1 VRGYLHAVSVA
12 REVMRRLPHVLLVG
26 AGAER
31 FAAECG
37 AERAEMLTAAARRR
51 YERWLSRNV
60 AAARRARLRRG
71 PLAGLAWKSTKKAGG
86 TVVCLARDRQ
96 GNIAAATSTSGWAY
110 RYPGRVGDSPIIGA
124 GLYADSRYGA
134 CGCTHVGEMT
144 IRAATARSVVLYL
157 KQGMSLESAVKE
169 AMRDLS
175 DLRGGLLGAVTIHAM
190 DRDGRTYAAANR
202 LLGRKLIDHRWQE
215 GMNGPERFRAEV
227 LKGTG

>member
-1 VRGYLHAVSVA
+1 
-12 REVMRRLPHVLLVG
+12 
-26 AGAER
+26 
-31 FAAECG
+31 
-37 AERAEMLTAAARRR
+37 
-51 YERWLSRNV
+51 
-60 AAARRARLRRG
+60 
-71 PLAGLAWKSTKKAGG
+71 
-86 TVVCLARDRQ
+86 
-96 GNIAAATSTSGWAY
+96 
-110 RYPGRVGDSPIIGA
+110 
-124 GLYADSRYGA
+124 
-134 CGCTHVGEMT
+134 MT